1 MLSSNTTRV
10 TAINDNSS
18 PSGSSRVPPEA
29 SSSVQNFEGSLSVQE
44 YERALTRL
52 LNQKRPWANRRL
64 TQSTRVSSWADP
76 VSARD
81 GEESEAESGSARG
94 QEEDERG
101 LGQRSKLTFS
111 AAGVYDDPEEELEG
125 RESDVSQLGSDA
137 KWKRKEKARFHSLLS
152 VVDDQGVLAE
162 ELLGSSGDED
172 FSEDDVDEMLLMDRR
187 KGVRVDLRR
196 WV

>member
-1 MLSSNTTRV
+1 
-10 TAINDNSS
+10 
-18 PSGSSRVPPEA
+18 
-29 SSSVQNFEGSLSVQE
+29 VQE

>member
-1 MLSSNTTRV
+1 MFSSNTTLAAAV
-10 TAINDNSS
+10 NDNSS
-18 PSGSSRVPPEA
+18 PGGRVPPEG
-29 SSSVQNFEGSLSVQE
+29 SSSAPNLQGSLSVQE
-44 YERALTRL
+44 YERTLTRL

-81 GEESEAESGSARG
+81 GEEKESEAESGSARG

-101 LGQRSKLTFS
+101 GGPGQRSKLSFS
-111 AAGVYDDPEEELEG
+111 AAGVYDEPEEELEG
-125 RESDVSQLGSDA
+125 RESDVSHSDA

-152 VVDDQGVLAE
+152 VVDGQGVLAE

-172 FSEDDVDEMLLMDRR
+172 FSEDDVDEILLMDRR
-187 KGVRVDLRR
+187 KGVGVDLRR
-196 WV
+196 